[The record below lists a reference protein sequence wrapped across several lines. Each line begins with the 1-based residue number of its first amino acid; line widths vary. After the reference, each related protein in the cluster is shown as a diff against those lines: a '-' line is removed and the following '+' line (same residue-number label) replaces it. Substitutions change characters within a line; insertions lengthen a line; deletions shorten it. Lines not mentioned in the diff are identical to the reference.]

1 MSFIY
6 EDRYPA
12 CEEMGKE
19 DEGGGGKE
27 WLEGGGITF
36 PQSEA
41 GGD

>member
-1 MSFIY
+1 
-6 EDRYPA
+6 
-12 CEEMGKE
+12 MGKE
-19 DEGGGGKE
+19 DEGGGEGGGKE